1 MTKWLQIYAKTMAF
15 IGISLGSFGVLT
27 PVVAQTSTAPTFG
40 PKLNPCPKI
49 YYEEPWNSTRRV
61 PSGCPPNAATQQEQ
75 GSVSPG
81 SASGALNPN
90 PSVLNEP
97 PYDPSGSSAPISSP
111 PASTTLPNTP
121 ARVSPSTPSGQ
132 SSSAESQIKTVATV
146 RPVAGRV
153 GIMMKNDTNAAITYQ
168 VVGQTEVRTL
178 KGRDSAMLRDLPT
191 PITITVNR
199 EDGGFLKI
207 MPQSSDDSG
216 MLSVTFNESTKVTEQ
231 QNSIRVT
238 EDGQVSLN

>member
-1 MTKWLQIYAKTMAF
+1 MTKWLQISAKSMAF
-15 IGISLGSFGVLT
+15 IGISLGSFGILV
-27 PVVAQTSTAPTFG
+27 PVVAQTSTAPAFG

-75 GSVSPG
+75 GSVTPG
-81 SASGALNPN
+81 STSGALNPN

-97 PYDPSGSSAPISSP
+97 PYNSSGSPAPVSSP

-121 ARVSPSTPSGQ
+121 QTGSPSTPSGQ
-132 SSSAESQIKTVATV
+132 SSSAEPQIKTVATV
-146 RPVAGRV
+146 QPVAGRV
-153 GIMMKNDTNAAITYQ
+153 AVMMKNDTNAVITYQ

-178 KGRDSAMLRDLPT
+178 KGQGSAILRDLPT

-199 EDGGFLKI
+199 EDGGLLKI
-207 MPQSSDDSG
+207 MPESSDKSG
-216 MLSVTFNESTKVTEQ
+216 MLSVTFNESANVTEQ